1 MKKLADSTALK
12 TLNRLEQCISAGT
25 LTASQAWGVFSK
37 PEEAVKSK
45 KKEIN
50 ITAAEKESLITLK
63 NKVKEL
69 LKKKISGR
77 CAYCKR
83 VMGQHGMSWHI
94 EHIKGKTKNPKYIF
108 NMNNLTYA
116 CIDCNYMKSPSVD
129 KPNISHLIIN
139 PNISGF
145 QYENHIKF
153 IHIATEKLH
162 YLSYSP
168 ITDEGITT
176 YEKLAFK
183 RLELIEIVTSLNP
196 TIRDITIQIDS
207 RIDEL
212 DESDTDLRNF
222 LMKLKHAIS

>member
-1 MKKLADSTALK
+1 MKKLADATALGV
-12 TLNRLEQCISAGT
+12 LNRLEQCISDET
-25 LTASQAWGVFSK
+25 ITASQAWSVFSR
-37 PEEAVKSK
+37 PDDALKSK
-45 KKEIN
+45 KKETK
-50 ITAAEKESLITLK
+50 ITASEHTSLTTLK
-63 NKVKEL
+63 SKVKEL

-94 EHIKGKTKNPKYIF
+94 EHIRGKSKNPKYIF
-108 NMNNLTYA
+108 NMKNLTYA

-129 KPNISHLIIN
+129 TPNISHLIIN
-139 PNISGF
+139 PNSDAF
-145 QYENHIKF
+145 QYDTHIKF

-162 YLSYSP
+162 YLRYSP
-168 ITDEGITT
+168 ISDKGITT

-196 TIRDITIQIDS
+196 IIKDITIQIDS

-212 DESDTDLRNF
+212 DESDTALKNF
-222 LMKLKHAIS
+222 LMNIKHSIS